1 MLVNIKDYPELM
13 KDPNTG
19 AIINRDNLT
28 REKYR
33 TQRQKN
39 EEMLRR
45 LDNLEKD
52 VQSINTKLDDLGEL
66 KDMLGKLLEG
76 K

>member
-28 REKYR
+28 RKKYR

-39 EEMLRR
+39 EEMVRR